1 MSSIIFLRQGLL
13 LDVGGTHQ
21 LGRLG
26 PAWDPPVS
34 APGSVGL
41 IDWSPPSL
49 DFTWVLV
56 LM

>member
-13 LDVGGTHQ
+13 LDVGGAHQ

-41 IDWSPPSL
+41 IDWSQSSL